1 MDIKTTEEIVSY
13 GLGTQVA
20 SQLSFFPGFSFE
32 ALLEGIKDGA
42 AGKLRLPHEQIAQ
55 AFKDINEKLKKEQ
68 EELARAVQAESEK
81 YLKANAAKEGVKVTS
96 SGLQYEVL
104 AEGSGKIPSS
114 KDKVKVHYHGTFT
127 DGRVF
132 DSSVERGEPAV
143 FGVTQVIKGWTE
155 ALQLMKVGSKYR
167 LTIPSDLA
175 YGDSGAGTIPPK
187 AALIFDVELLDI
199 L

>member
-1 MDIKTTEEIVSY
+1 MEIKTTEEIVSY
-13 GLGTQVA
+13 GLGVQV
-20 SQLSFFPGFSFE
+20 SSRLSFFPGFSFE
-32 ALLEGIKDGA
+32 ALLEGIKDGS
-42 AGKLRLPHEQIAQ
+42 AGKLRLPHEQISQ
-55 AFKDINEKLKKEQ
+55 AFKEINEKLKKEQ

-81 YLKANAAKEGVKVTS
+81 YLKENAAKEGVTVTA
-96 SGLQYEVL
+96 SGLQYEVIK
-104 AEGSGKIPSS
+104 EGSGKIPSRS
-114 KDKVKVHYHGTFT
+114 DKVKVHYHGTFT

-132 DSSVERGEPAV
+132 DSSVDRGEPAV

-175 YGDSGAGTIPPK
+175 YGDNGAGTIPPK
-187 AALIFDVELLDI
+187 AALVFDVELLDI

>member
-1 MDIKTTEEIVSY
+1 MEIKTTEEIVSY
-13 GLGTQVA
+13 GLGVQV
-20 SQLSFFPGFSFE
+20 SSRLSFFPGFSFE

-42 AGKLRLPHEQIAQ
+42 QGSLRLDDAVISA
-55 AFKDINEKLKKEQ
+55 AFKAINEKLKKEQ
-68 EELARAVQAESEK
+68 EELAKASQAASEK
-81 YLKANAAKEGVKVTS
+81 YLKENAQKEGVTVTA

-104 AEGSGKIPSS
+104 REGSGKIPSRS
-114 KDKVKVHYHGTFT
+114 DKVKVHYHGTFT

-155 ALQLMKVGSKYR
+155 ALQLMKTGSKYR

-175 YGDSGAGTIPPK
+175 YGDSGTGTFPPK
-187 AALIFDVELLDI
+187 AALIFDVELLEI

>member
-1 MDIKTTEEIVSY
+1 MT
-13 GLGTQVA
+13 
-20 SQLSFFPGFSFE
+20 
-32 ALLEGIKDGA
+32 
-42 AGKLRLPHEQIAQ
+42 
-55 AFKDINEKLKKEQ
+55 
-68 EELARAVQAESEK
+68 
-81 YLKANAAKEGVKVTS
+81 VTA

-104 AEGSGKIPSS
+104 TEGSGKTPSRS
-114 KDKVKVHYHGTFT
+114 DKVKVHYHGTFT

-132 DSSVERGEPAV
+132 DSSVDRGEPAV
-143 FGVTQVIKGWTE
+143 FGVTQVIRGWTE

-175 YGDSGAGTIPPK
+175 YGDNGAGTIPPK

>member
-1 MDIKTTEEIVSY
+1 MEIKTTEEIVSY
-13 GLGTQVA
+13 GLGVQV
-20 SQLSFFPGFSFE
+20 SSRLSFFPGFSFE

-42 AGKLRLPHEQIAQ
+42 QGSLRLDDAEISA
-55 AFKDINEKLKKEQ
+55 AFKAINEKLKKEQ
-68 EELARAVQAESEK
+68 EELAKASQAASEK
-81 YLKANAAKEGVKVTS
+81 YLKENAQKEGVTVTA

-104 AEGSGKIPSS
+104 KEGSGKIPSRS
-114 KDKVKVHYHGTFT
+114 DKVKVHYHGTFT

-155 ALQLMKVGSKYR
+155 ALQLMKTGSKYR

-187 AALIFDVELLDI
+187 AALIFDVELLEI